1 MDPPNCAPHDG
12 DGIVSQTTL
21 HKILTKNNFEAQ
33 EDTKKSWLHDL
44 DDIEG
49 EHLQCSGE
57 FISDCVEEI
66 VALDSID
73 SYVESVRLEQ
83 QNKEAA
89 NEKKS
94 IDEVPSPLS
103 DEASIAGQD
112 LPNCSPLVRESG
124 MINDVFSDY
133 DSDDESFQAEIQLW
147 QKSAVGQLNQAQK
160 K

>member
-1 MDPPNCAPHDG
+1 M
-12 DGIVSQTTL
+12 Q
-21 HKILTKNNFEAQ
+21 
-33 EDTKKSWLHDL
+33 DL

-94 IDEVPSPLS
+94 RNEVLPSSLS
-103 DEASIAGQD
+103 DEAPIAGQD
-112 LPNCSPLVRESG
+112 YLPNSSPLVRESG

-160 K
+160 KWGLLTNTSA